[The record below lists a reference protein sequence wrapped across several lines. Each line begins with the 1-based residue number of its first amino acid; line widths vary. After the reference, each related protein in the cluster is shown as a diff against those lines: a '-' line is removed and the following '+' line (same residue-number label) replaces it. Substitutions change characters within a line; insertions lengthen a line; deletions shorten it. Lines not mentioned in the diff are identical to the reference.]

1 MLVVQSVQAMFIKS
15 TVILINLNII
25 IEFLVG
31 KANLKNNLL
40 LQLMICWT
48 PVLEMEG

>member
-1 MLVVQSVQAMFIKS
+1 MLVVQSIQATFIKS
-15 TVILINLNII
+15 TVILLNLNII

-40 LQLMICWT
+40 LQLLICWT
-48 PVLEMEG
+48 LVLGMEG